1 MVRIPSRRTQAWA
14 SRRRQWL
21 LSGPP
26 GASSPRMS
34 VQRMEPHCSVAAS
47 RNQSTNSSMT
57 SCPPHQVGQDAA
69 ASGQNAA
76 GVAAAAYAVAQAGQ
90 RTDKVRIFPALHAQ
104 NEQRQHLAAA
114 IAFLIQG
121 ENGIF
126 QGVHDGLRSGW
137 RNGAD
142 VFADVPEKR
151 RSVQYGRRR
160 GRVGQKKAELPP
172 KRPASKFRQ
181 GRGACSIFSF

>member
-1 MVRIPSRRTQAWA
+1 MAFVRPAGRFVAQNVGTADGAPLLRGRFPKPVHEFLDDQLRAGHGVVIRRF
-14 SRRRQWL
+14 
-21 LSGPP
+21 
-26 GASSPRMS
+26 
-34 VQRMEPHCSVAAS
+34 
-47 RNQSTNSSMT
+47 
-57 SCPPHQVGQDAA
+57 PPHQVGQDAA